1 MSILGKIIG
10 WLLGIGAVVVGGLYI
25 IGACGPNNP
34 PPDDDPWLTPDE
46 AYEDQMAHT
55 GMDNGAFVMPGLKI
69 RDPREVSATE
79 GHTPW
84 HYALSNGAMETL
96 QSGEIVYRRFDDG
109 MLRRS
114 VWVQNDGKVW
124 FIDESGCL
132 ARDIYAFDG
141 YYAGPDGSWVENV
154 PRLTE
159 DTRPVTGCKYREE
172 GNPTGVYVQ
181 FAVLES
187 GQYKVTRTYPTL
199 GFSET
204 YLLDPFGR
212 GAYALA
218 KEGDPETRAH
228 LVVLPDNRTVQMSQ
242 AGETQ
247 RFIKE

>member
-1 MSILGKIIG
+1 MSTFGKIIG
-10 WLLGIGAVVVGGLYI
+10 WLLGLGVVAVGGIYLL
-25 IGACGPNNP
+25 GACGPDNP
-34 PPDDDPWLTPDE
+34 PPGDDPWLTPYE

-55 GMDNGAFVMPGLKI
+55 GMDNGAFVVPGLKI

-79 GHTPW
+79 GHTPR
-84 HYALSNGAMETL
+84 HYALTNGSMETL
-96 QSGEIVYRRFDDG
+96 QSGEVVYRRHEDG

-114 VWVQNDGKVW
+114 VWVLEKDKLW

-132 ARDIYAFDG
+132 ARNIYAFDG
-141 YYAGPDGSWVENV
+141 YYAGPDGSWDESI

-159 DTRPVTGCKYREE
+159 DVWPATGCKYCEE
-172 GNPTGVYVQ
+172 GNPKGIYVK
-181 FAVLES
+181 FEEKD
-187 GQYKVTRTYPTL
+187 GQYSVTRTYPTL
-199 GFSET
+199 DFSET

-218 KEGDPETRAH
+218 KDKAPETRAH
-228 LVVLPDNRTVQMSQ
+228 LVVLPDGKTVLMSQ

>member
-1 MSILGKIIG
+1 MKKTQFVDAIKNIRKRFASFLSITLVIAIG
-10 WLLGIGAVVVGGLYI
+10 TGGFFTTQNIYRS
-25 IGACGPNNP
+25 
-34 PPDDDPWLTPDE
+34 
-46 AYEDQMAHT
+46 
-55 GMDNGAFVMPGLKI
+55 LK
-69 RDPREVSATE
+69 
-79 GHTPW
+79 
-84 HYALSNGAMETL
+84 ET
-96 QSGEIVYRRFDDG
+96 
-109 MLRRS
+109 
-114 VWVQNDGKVW
+114 
-124 FIDESGCL
+124 
-132 ARDIYAFDG
+132 FDG

-172 GNPTGVYVQ
+172 GNPTGLYVQ
-181 FAVLES
+181 FAELED
-187 GQYKVTRTYPTL
+187 GRYKVTRTYPTL

-228 LVVLPDNRTVQMSQ
+228 LVVLPDNKTVQMSQ